1 MTVWER
7 HAARQQIA
15 ERLSLSASGAGM
27 GKLEYGLIIG
37 SVMATLLLWWT
48 GL

>member
-7 HAARQQIA
+7 HQARRLMA
-15 ERLSLSASGAGM
+15 ERFSQAANATAPGKIEYALVLGAV
-27 GKLEYGLIIG
+27 L
-37 SVMATLLLWWT
+37 ATLLLWWT